1 MSRSPLRD
9 LFRLV
14 HSGLEKVALACAAFG
29 LMHATARAGESAPA
43 PASLP
48 AGEQWSSHTAPQ
60 AMADDPWSNPSAPSV
75 AIDDAWS
82 APAADR
88 FISPGQS
95 RAASSV
101 SPPSAS
107 EQGEPRPAVTKSTA
121 GSVATTVQE
130 TPRTLAMD
138 RSDWNETP
146 RGRSPG
152 LIASHDAWLKR
163 TTPVAKPSEPAKAPV
178 HSAPPPA
185 ADPWSAQWIGLVAS
199 NDVSTPAPAL
209 SSHAFDASARPG
221 SVVSPHAGLPR
232 VGEARGALPAEASPT
247 VLAAGRP
254 MHRRSRPIF
263 HSTANAPRSSGMKR
277 ARATKSARAPSRA
290 WCRSVSAS
298 ARHR

>member
-9 LFRLV
+9 LFQLV
-14 HSGLEKVALACAAFG
+14 HSGLEKVVLACAAFG

-43 PASLP
+43 GVP
-48 AGEQWSSHTAPQ
+48 AGEQWSGHVAPQ
-60 AMADDPWSNPSAPSV
+60 PTADDPWSNPSAPTP

-107 EQGEPRPAVTKSTA
+107 AQVPRPAVTKSRP
-121 GSVATTVQE
+121 GPVATTGQE
-130 TPRTLAMD
+130 TPRALAMD

-163 TTPVAKPSEPAKAPV
+163 STPVAEPSAPAKAPV
-178 HSAPPPA
+178 YSAPPPA
-185 ADPWSAQWIGLVAS
+185 ADPWSARWIGLVAS
-199 NDVSTPAPAL
+199 NDVSTPAPTL
-209 SSHAFDASARPG
+209 SSPAFDAGSRPG
-221 SVVSPHAGLPR
+221 IVVSPHARLPH
-232 VGEARGALPAEASPT
+232 VGEARGALLAEASPT
-247 VLAAGRP
+247 VLATGRP
-254 MHRRSRPIF
+254 MDRRSRPIL

-277 ARATKSARAPSRA
+277 ARAIKSAKAPSRA

-298 ARHR
+298 ARYR

>member
-1 MSRSPLRD
+1 MSNGAVTSRRNPRPTT
-9 LFRLV
+9 
-14 HSGLEKVALACAAFG
+14 HG
-29 LMHATARAGESAPA
+29 AT
-43 PASLP
+43 
-48 AGEQWSSHTAPQ
+48 
-60 AMADDPWSNPSAPSV
+60 PSAPTP

-107 EQGEPRPAVTKSTA
+107 AQVPRPAVTKSRP
-121 GSVATTVQE
+121 GPVATTGQE
-130 TPRTLAMD
+130 TPRALAMD

-163 TTPVAKPSEPAKAPV
+163 STPVAKPSEPAKAPV
-178 HSAPPPA
+178 STPVQPT
-185 ADPWSAQWIGLVAS
+185 DPWSARWIGLVAS
-199 NDVSTPAPAL
+199 NDVSTPAPTL
-209 SSHAFDASARPG
+209 SSPAFDAGSRPG
-221 SVVSPHAGLPR
+221 IVVSPHARLPH
-232 VGEARGALPAEASPT
+232 VGEARGALLAEASPT
-247 VLAAGRP
+247 VLATGRP
-254 MHRRSRPIF
+254 MHRRSRPIL

-277 ARATKSARAPSRA
+277 ARAIKSAKAPSRA

-298 ARHR
+298 ARYR